1 MDLRE
6 KVASLQE
13 NCENVRK
20 MPGPKGDTGAV
31 GPSGPVGL
39 KGSKG
44 NAGVSGPVGSKG
56 DPGVIGPPGPTGA
69 TGLKILQPGIKTH
82 KYCNFN
88 INISFLFD
96 YRM

>member
-44 NAGVSGPVGSKG
+44 NAG
-56 DPGVIGPPGPTGA
+56 
-69 TGLKILQPGIKTH
+69 LKILQPGIKTH